1 MPSGARTRAFRDL
14 PEPGCH
20 VVPAVY
26 DALSARVA
34 GRGLAVAPSGWGACG
49 PPPAGSPPPDVGQL
63 TRTPMADHLR
73 RMTDAVS
80 ISRSW
85 PTVDT
90 GDGNPLS
97 VRRPV
102 QVYEAAGAQAIVLE
116 DEEWPQKCG
125 PVSGRAPGDPD
136 VPPPATKLAA
146 RCDSRTVGIAR
157 TDARGCLG
165 LEEVLRAR
173 RGPRSAWASTAASGR
188 PSRPKPSSRPLPGP
202 FPASP

>member
-1 MPSGARTRAFRDL
+1 MSRSARDAHRDATIQSSTRRPACH
-14 PEPGCH
+14 PEPG
-20 VVPAVY
+20 PER
-26 DALSARVA
+26 SAIF
-34 GRGLAVAPSGWGACG
+34 PSRAATWF
-49 PPPAGSPPPDVGQL
+49 SPPQDVGQL
-63 TRTPMADHLR
+63 TRTPIADHLG

-85 PTVDT
+85 PTADT

-136 VPPPATKLAA
+136 VPPPATKLEAALAA

-157 TDARGCLG
+157 TKAPGCLG